1 MYMILPLRSMQAEA
15 QVGSNREQKKNLRG
29 AWEQQKKRRKKIKKD
44 KV

>member
-15 QVGSNREQKKNLRG
+15 QVGSNREQKKSMRAAKKERG
-29 AWEQQKKRRKKIKKD
+29 KKKKE